1 MSNQLQHPDRA
12 TDRATD
18 DGHGATR
25 LDVLLAQIE
34 AMQAEL
40 DNVRE
45 LADARRYH
53 MEQIDR
59 ELRLAARLQRD
70 FLPKRLPNHGRVKF
84 NRLYRPA
91 GHVSGD
97 LYDVRRLDE
106 DHAGVYLA
114 DAVGHGM
121 PAALLAM
128 FMHNALQT
136 KDIGRDEYRL
146 LAAHEAMA
154 LLNVTLCNQDL
165 SSATFATAAYATVN
179 LHTGEIDLARGGH
192 PLPLLIRA
200 GAESVEEVGGEGA
213 LLGVMRDEIFEPC
226 RLTLEAGDKLI
237 LYTDGVEM
245 AYVGDGEPGSLD
257 QWRAAVHDR
266 RALSADGLL
275 AEFWQQL
282 ESRGPLADDITVVTL
297 EMT

>member
-1 MSNQLQHPDRA
+1 MQLDHPERPTDPAAATSARA
-12 TDRATD
+12 DA
-18 DGHGATR
+18 
-25 LDVLLAQIE
+25 LLAQVE
-34 AMQAEL
+34 AMRAEL

-70 FLPKRLPNHGRVKF
+70 FLPKKLPNHGRVKF

-97 LYDVRRLDE
+97 IYDVRRLDE

-136 KDIGRDEYRL
+136 KHIGRGDYRL
-146 LAAHEAMA
+146 LDSHEAMA
-154 LLNVTLCNQDL
+154 LLNATLCGQGL
-165 SSATFATAAYATVN
+165 SSATFATAAYAKVH
-179 LHTGEIDLARGGH
+179 LHSGEVDLSRGGH
-192 PLPLLIRA
+192 PLALLVRS
-200 GAESVEEVGGEGA
+200 GADVVEEVGGDGA
-213 LLGVMRDEIFEPC
+213 LLGVMSDEVFEPR
-226 RLTLEAGDKLI
+226 RLILEPGDKLI

-245 AYVGDGEPGSLD
+245 AYVAAGEPGSLD
-257 QWRAAVHDR
+257 RWRGAVHDR
-266 RALSADGLL
+266 RALSADELL
-275 AEFWQQL
+275 SDFWRHL
-282 ESRGPLADDITVVTL
+282 ESRGAFADDITVVTL